1 MAIQGYAAV
10 AAKQA
15 LKQFSYE
22 PGDLGPYDV
31 EIAVTHCGICH
42 SDVHLVDNDW
52 QISQYPFIPGHEVI
66 GTIRIA
72 GAGVTKFKDG
82 QRVGVGW
89 QCGSCLECEWC
100 QQGEETCC
108 ANQVWTCVGRHGGF
122 AEAVRVDSRFVFAIP
137 DGLASANAAPLFCA
151 GVTVYSPLRNLGIRP
166 SSRVGVIGI
175 GGLGHL
181 ALQFAHAMGC
191 EVTAFSTSPGKKDEA
206 RKLGAHRFIVSKDDA
221 QMNEAAGS
229 LDLIICAVGADL
241 NWDQWMSLLRP
252 RGTLCVV
259 GAVPGKI
266 DLSAMGLIF
275 GQKAVCGSGI
285 GNRSTIE
292 EMLNFAARHNITAQT
307 QVMPMSQV
315 NDGLDIVRNNKARYR
330 VVLEN

>member
-1 MAIQGYAAV
+1 
-10 AAKQA
+10 
-15 LKQFSYE
+15 
-22 PGDLGPYDV
+22 
-31 EIAVTHCGICH
+31 
-42 SDVHLVDNDW
+42 
-52 QISQYPFIPGHEVI
+52 
-66 GTIRIA
+66 
-72 GAGVTKFKDG
+72 
-82 QRVGVGW
+82 
-89 QCGSCLECEWC
+89 
-100 QQGEETCC
+100 
-108 ANQVWTCVGRHGGF
+108 
-122 AEAVRVDSRFVFAIP
+122 
-137 DGLASANAAPLFCA
+137 
-151 GVTVYSPLRNLGIRP
+151 
-166 SSRVGVIGI
+166 
-175 GGLGHL
+175 
-181 ALQFAHAMGC
+181 
-191 EVTAFSTSPGKKDEA
+191 
-206 RKLGAHRFIVSKDDA
+206 
-221 QMNEAAGS
+221 MNEAAGS